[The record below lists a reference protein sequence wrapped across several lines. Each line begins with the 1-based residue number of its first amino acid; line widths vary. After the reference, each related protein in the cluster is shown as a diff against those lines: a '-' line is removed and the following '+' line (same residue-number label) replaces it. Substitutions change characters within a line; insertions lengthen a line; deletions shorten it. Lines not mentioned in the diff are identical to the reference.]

1 MLFSKADLHVDTPP
15 VDPTKAEGKQAM
27 ETGHRITLELPDEIS
42 RDLDE
47 FKKRM
52 NIQDTSTAVYELLR
66 YALSLPPY
74 FREFDWD
81 KAEGEADADIA
92 AGKLKTFD
100 SVEEFL
106 ADLKA

>member
-1 MLFSKADLHVDTPP
+1 
-15 VDPTKAEGKQAM
+15 M
-27 ETGHRITLELPDEIS
+27 EKGHRITLDLPEEIS

-47 FKKRM
+47 FKKRT
-52 NIQDTSTAVYELLR
+52 NIRDTSTAVYELLR

-74 FREFDWD
+74 FKEFDWSA
-81 KAEGEADADIA
+81 AEDEADADIA
-92 AGKLKTFD
+92 AGRVKTLD